1 MMEEAMMEAVA
12 ERDVGEA
19 RRESGMRKVHPA
31 AVPTAAT
38 VPTAT
43 SAVPAA
49 TTSHGMHPHP
59 PTTHAAVAAKAT
71 TTAAMAT
78 TTTATTSR
86 ER

>member
-1 MMEEAMMEAVA
+1 MEEAMMEAVA
-12 ERDVGEA
+12 ERDV
-19 RRESGMRKVHPA
+19 ESGMRKVHPA